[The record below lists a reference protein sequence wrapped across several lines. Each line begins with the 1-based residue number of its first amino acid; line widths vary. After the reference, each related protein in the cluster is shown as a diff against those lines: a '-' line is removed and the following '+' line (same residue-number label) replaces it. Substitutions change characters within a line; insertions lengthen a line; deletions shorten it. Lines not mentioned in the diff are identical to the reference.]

1 MLYTQNFDFKNY
13 KKAVK
18 YNEMEKFD
26 KAIKYANKAL
36 KNNPNWDDPNLLL
49 ASIYLKLDNVE
60 ECAKYMLIAYDPYKK
75 KIIMELRD

>member
-1 MLYTQNFDFKNY
+1 MKILFFLLFPFLLYTQNFDFKNY

-18 YNEMEKFD
+18 YNEIEKFD

-49 ASIYLKLDNVE
+49 ASIYLKLDNVKSVQNI
-60 ECAKYMLIAYDPYKK
+60 C
-75 KIIMELRD
+75 